1 MMCVKG
7 VSSSLSVRKHCRM
20 PQSRFV
26 VALLILFSVAPGLS
40 EASAS
45 HDESYEETPTVVQIV
60 AVVPTFLE
68 LSDGIPLSKWKE
80 GEEILPGGKLALKE
94 ISNISNLLI
103 GYKLEL
109 IPVRFPFCDY
119 NEGIGHFV
127 EQVSSQENDIV
138 AVVGYFCQS
147 LVQSLSKLL
156 RHEELKVVQISAML
170 STGQDNDCDP
180 DIHSIVSLSEP
191 ASRAAIQ
198 LLQQLEWSTV
208 AVVSNQQS
216 NYIYVKDVFLEIAF
230 EQDVNVTLELE
241 ISNLSYQ
248 YLKSAVF
255 DQLLQKGVNIV
266 VAFVSPFEAVGILC
280 SAYIDGFKWPDYAW
294 IFIGSGSSQSLVKAN
309 CTHYSLSTSVTIALN
324 NSIFLHPLLST
335 PYDYDILHSQ
345 LNYSNYYNAYI
356 KELEEAVAERNTTLQ
371 SNLYANVLYD
381 SIWALALT
389 LNRSLSILN
398 ERKLSLA
405 NISQTRGKIYNV
417 VEAELS
423 KLSFQGATGFLNFSN
438 DKAAVQSSIQLIQF
452 QNGQQVQ
459 LGVYSASLGQLILN
473 ETVME
478 NIPSVGLSR
487 VYVLYSVPLT
497 VIITIVIVVCFA
509 LITVSKF
516 LFFYYRKEPAIKAT
530 SSTLSAFMFIGCYLL
545 LASSLSHNIISG
557 VIVPQGSILLRRFLC
572 MFELSSFGLGV
583 DVIFATVIAKT
594 LRIYHIFKK
603 FGKVHHICSDLG
615 LFVLISSIVS
625 VKIIL
630 LILWTSLDPSHLID
644 SEQLIASRV
653 PPYFL
658 VVQSCEATYLT
669 TWLILF
675 YGYTTVLGLT
685 MVLLAILT
693 RKIRRSDYKDSK
705 KINIL
710 VVVLAF
716 NMFITSV
723 LWSVLRVSG
732 AIVLSRVVYGV
743 GIKATAVFCLLFLIL
758 PKVVPLVLHKCKCL
772 SYLNWR
778 RHCNIH
784 NETTASAMSQ

>member
-1 MMCVKG
+1 MKYVQDMKLI
-7 VSSSLSVRKHCRM
+7 LSESKRCFV
-20 PQSRFV
+20 SRFV

-94 ISNISNLLI
+94 ISNIFNLLI

-109 IPVRFPFCDY
+109 IPIRFPFCDY
-119 NEGIGHFV
+119 NEGIVHFV
-127 EQVSSQENDIV
+127 EQITSQVNNIV

-156 RHEELKVVQISAML
+156 RHEQLKLVQISAML

-191 ASRAAIQ
+191 VSRAAIK
-198 LLQQLEWSTV
+198 LLQQFEWSTI
-208 AVVSNQQS
+208 AVISNQQS
-216 NYIYVKDVFLEIAF
+216 NYIYVKDDFLEIASK
-230 EQDVNVTLELE
+230 QDVNVTLEVE

-309 CTHYSLSTSVTIALN
+309 CTHYSLNTSVTIALN
-324 NSIFLHPLLST
+324 NSIFLHPLLGT
-335 PYDYDILHSQ
+335 PYDYDILPSQ
-345 LNYSNYYNAYI
+345 LNYSTYYNAYI
-356 KELEEAVAERNTTLQ
+356 EELEEAVAELNTTLQ
-371 SNLYANVLYD
+371 SNPYANVLYD
-381 SIWALALT
+381 SVWALVLT
-389 LNRSLSILN
+389 LNRSLSKLN
-398 ERKLSLA
+398 ERNLSLA
-405 NISQTRGKIYNV
+405 NISQARGEIFDV
-417 VEAELS
+417 LEEQLSELS
-423 KLSFQGATGFLNFSN
+423 FHGATGFLNFSRE
-438 DKAAVQSSIQLIQF
+438 KAALNTSVKLIQF

-459 LGVYSASLGQLILN
+459 LGVYTATHGQLILN
-473 ETVME
+473 KTVMG
-478 NIPSVGLSR
+478 NIPSGSVSR
-487 VYVLYSVPLT
+487 VYVLYPVPLT
-497 VIITIVIVVCFA
+497 IILTFVIVLCFA
-509 LITVSKF
+509 LITVSMF

-545 LASSLSHNIISG
+545 LASSLMHTITSGISVQKNNEPLRVFVCMFDIGCSG
-557 VIVPQGSILLRRFLC
+557 VGMNVVL
-572 MFELSSFGLGV
+572 
-583 DVIFATVIAKT
+583 ATVVAKT

-644 SEQLIASRV
+644 TEQLIASRV

-658 VVQSCEATYLT
+658 VVQSCEATHLT
-669 TWLILF
+669 TWLTLYF
-675 YGYTTVLGLT
+675 GYSTLLGLT

-693 RKIRRSDYKDSK
+693 RKIKRSDYKDSK
-705 KINIL
+705 KINMLVSIL
-710 VVVLAF
+710 IVDMCF
-716 NMFITSV
+716 GIS
-723 LWSVLRVSG
+723 LWNILRVSG
-732 AIVLSRVVYGV
+732 AIVLSRLVYS
-743 GIKATAVFCLLFLIL
+743 TAIMLAPLFCQLFLIL
-758 PKVVPLVLHKCKCL
+758 PKVLPLLWHNFQCL
-772 SYLNWR
+772 KFCMNKYERVRVTS
-778 RHCNIH
+778 
-784 NETTASAMSQ
+784 ASKPN